1 MFVEEE
7 RVIGKNA
14 EFQTGQIGW
23 TRWAIRR
30 DQLKLLE
37 VLSPTAIG
45 IVTYVTVAA
54 ASPYVLAAALLFSII
69 TLALRLKT
77 KAVVLERDQYRLLMA
92 LKHTRSADPKQLSE
106 ILNWFNEPD
115 SQLFTESRVLELL
128 KGLKEVRAK
137 DGTIENLLVE
147 TSDGRWSANGV

>member
-1 MFVEEE
+1 MGAGGDRSVKRYSRVPQAEALGRAGMFVEEE

-45 IVTYVTVAA
+45 IVTYVTV
-54 ASPYVLAAALLFSII
+54 
-69 TLALRLKT
+69 
-77 KAVVLERDQYRLLMA
+77 
-92 LKHTRSADPKQLSE
+92 
-106 ILNWFNEPD
+106 
-115 SQLFTESRVLELL
+115 
-128 KGLKEVRAK
+128 
-137 DGTIENLLVE
+137 
-147 TSDGRWSANGV
+147 GV